1 MAEKRN
7 ARPVVYRGKSRP
19 DRLMIG
25 DAFRIHASRY
35 ALHNLRHLQLFLF
48 DNLEIPYDI
57 DCRLGSDQGELVEL
71 LVSKELIGDL
81 DDALAPELL
90 ALQIDTDGDL
100 MLRPFEV
107 KYVEGFVDL
116 VCRNVVKNCPVFEG
130 ADYKVFVICF
140 HCNLFYL

>member
-25 DAFRIHASRY
+25 DTFRIHASRY

-71 LVSKELIGDL
+71 LVSKELIGNL

-90 ALQIDTDGDL
+90 ALQIDTDGYAG
-100 MLRPFEV
+100 MWSRTVPFSRALTIRCLS
-107 KYVEGFVDL
+107 FVSI
-116 VCRNVVKNCPVFEG
+116 
-130 ADYKVFVICF
+130 VICF
-140 HCNLFYL
+140 ICNREDKK